1 MLSNVKQIS
10 GQYSMCTFFYSVLQ
24 LLSAAEDS
32 LVRVWHLTMTPE
44 TNTVEVIAPRA
55 QYKAYFC
62 CWFTLNTHL
71 MAVSPTF
78 NFSHVGFSPTLL
90 CTSCSQCVFPILFQ
104 VAHLHNECVTDTQ
117 ICGAKF
123 CDGDGYAFAVTGY
136 DLSEIIRYT
145 QT

>member
-1 MLSNVKQIS
+1 MCVYLMRVFIS
-10 GQYSMCTFFYSVLQ
+10 IS
-24 LLSAAEDS
+24 
-32 LVRVWHLTMTPE
+32 
-44 TNTVEVIAPRA
+44 
-55 QYKAYFC
+55 
-62 CWFTLNTHL
+62 
-71 MAVSPTF
+71 
-78 NFSHVGFSPTLL
+78 
-90 CTSCSQCVFPILFQ
+90 Q